1 MVVDIGVQVSE
12 LTPDLAQAFGLPP
25 GTKGALIQQVMPKTP
40 AEKAGLE
47 PGDVVTSLDGKP
59 IDSSSALSRAVALVP
74 PGKSLKL
81 GLVRQGT
88 ARAVTVSVAQR
99 PDDELAI
106 GREAWEEGE
115 ASTEGSKTPK
125 LGFKVAALTPEAA
138 RELKLPPGT
147 AGVLVTDVVDGGP
160 AEQAGVAR
168 GDLILEVNRQAVARP
183 GDLVGLV
190 GKMKEGEMALLRI
203 RRGERNAFVA
213 VPVGGRK

>member
-1 MVVDIGVQVSE
+1 V
-12 LTPDLAQAFGLPP
+12 
-25 GTKGALIQQVMPKTP
+25 
-40 AEKAGLE
+40 
-47 PGDVVTSLDGKP
+47 DGKAVE
-59 IDSSSALSRAVALVP
+59 SSSAVSRSVALVP
-74 PGKSLKL
+74 PGQGVKL
-81 GLVRQGT
+81 TLLRKGSPK
-88 ARAVTVSVAQR
+88 TVSITVAQR
-99 PDDELAI
+99 PDDESAI
-106 GREAWEEGE
+106 GREDWEEGQE
-115 ASTEGSKTPK
+115 STEGSKTPK